1 MDFSDFRKEYAR
13 KYRTPEEAV
22 EVVKSGDWVD
32 YTSNVGFPYLLDRA
46 LANRK
51 EELHDVKIRATSVS
65 DRFRQ
70 WNVTRSVSI
79 SSIIPG
85 TAAPMSASSVTGACA
100 TTSP

>member
-32 YTSNVGFPYLLDRA
+32 YTSNVGFPYLL
-46 LANRK
+46 
-51 EELHDVKIRATSVS
+51 
-65 DRFRQ
+65 
-70 WNVTRSVSI
+70 VSI